1 MADEISFSYS
11 LSATKS
17 NYSQSFSSDITIDM
31 SGVGGT
37 SPGVINVGTSWE
49 NITPDSEIDGSEGLM
64 RVTNLDSTNFVL
76 LAAGGA
82 TATDDA
88 FSKVKAGESYV
99 IRLNPGSQIEAQF
112 DTAAGNCLFEILP
125 D

>member
-11 LSATKS
+11 LSVSKS
-17 NYSQSFSSDITIDM
+17 NYEQSFSKDLSIDM
-31 SGVGGT
+31 SGAGGT

-64 RVTNLDSTNFVL
+64 RVTNLDSTNFML

-82 TATDDA
+82 TDTTDA
-88 FSKVKAGESYV
+88 FAKVKAGESYV
-99 IRLNPGSQIEAQF
+99 IRLNPASQIEAQF
-112 DTAAGNCLFEILP
+112 DVAAGNALFEILP